1 MFGLGFGTVIFLLIV
16 VLVFIA
22 NTAKVLNEYERC
34 VIFRLGK
41 TTRALVNIGGNG
53 NGPGL
58 VILMPFI
65 DKLIRVNLQTIT
77 MDVPVQE
84 VITKDNV
91 PCKVNAVCY
100 FKVIDPQRAVI
111 EVQNYIMATSQIAQT
126 SLRSVLGQVD
136 FDEVLSHR
144 EKINSK
150 LQQIID
156 QQTDPWGIK
165 VSIVEVKDVQVPE
178 QMQRAMAHQ
187 AEAERDRRAKIIAAE
202 GEFQAAQKLSE
213 AARIIASE
221 PAALQLRFLQTAKEI
236 SSDRTSTFFFPLPV
250 ELIKFLGNLADKPK
264 G

>member
-1 MFGLGFGTVIFLLIV
+1 MFGLGFGTVVFLLIV

-41 TTRALVNIGGNG
+41 TTRALMNIGGNG

-202 GEFQAAQKLSE
+202 GEFQAAQNSPKPP
-213 AARIIASE
+213 ASSR
-221 PAALQLRFLQTAKEI
+221 PSRPPCNCG
-236 SSDRTSTFFFPLPV
+236 SSKPPRKSVPSAPPPWCFPCRW
-250 ELIKFLGNLADKPK
+250 NS
-264 G
+264 